1 MATLQEIKDIATL
14 VKNATVA
21 GENTAERVGGLFEK
35 IAQILQQHDSS
46 IGEKGDNEALETVK
60 STADAAKLKAEQ
72 AQGAADNAQ
81 SAVDALKKSFE
92 TLVSSNTSVAID
104 NYNEIIKFLDG
115 LKDSDN
121 LSSILTK
128 LNSAL
133 SSTTS
138 IANANKQDLANA
150 VSRID
155 SLSTSVDEKV
165 NTLKADVDEKVNS
178 VPQFLSMSESQYDAL
193 EEKDENTYYMLTE
206 E

>member
-1 MATLQEIKDIATL
+1 MATIQEIKDIASL

-21 GENTAERVGGLFEK
+21 GENTAERVGGLFEN
-35 IAQILQQHDSS
+35 IAQILQQHESS
-46 IGEKGDNEALETVK
+46 IGEKGDNEVLETVK
-60 STADAAKLKAEQ
+60 DTANSANSKAEQ
-72 AQGAADNAQ
+72 AQ
-81 SAVDALKKSFE
+81 STVDALKRAFD
-92 TLVSSNTSVAID
+92 TIVGSNASEAID

-121 LSSILTK
+121 LSSILIK

-133 SSTTS
+133 SSTTA

-155 SLSTSVDEKV
+155 TLKESVD
-165 NTLKADVDEKVNS
+165 NIASS
-178 VPQFLSMSESQYDAL
+178 VPKLVTMTETAYEDL
-193 EEKDENTYYMLTE
+193 TTKDPDTYYMLTE

>member
-1 MATLQEIKDIATL
+1 MATIQEIKDIASL

-21 GENTAERVGGLFEK
+21 GENTAERVGGLFEN
-35 IAQILQQHDSS
+35 IAQILQQHESS
-46 IGEKGDNEALETVK
+46 IGEKGDNEVLETVK
-60 STADAAKLKAEQ
+60 NTANSANSKAEQ
-72 AQGAADNAQ
+72 AQ
-81 SAVDALKKSFE
+81 STVDALKRAFD
-92 TLVSSNTSVAID
+92 TIVGSNASEAID

-138 IANANKQDLANA
+138 IANANKQNLTT
-150 VSRID
+150 V
-155 SLSTSVDEKV
+155 TSDIS
-165 NTLKADVDEKVNS
+165 TLKKKVDAIPATITKIV
-178 VPQFLSMSESQYDAL
+178 SMTEAAYEAL
-193 EEKDENTYYMLTE
+193 ETKEADTYYMLTE

>member
-1 MATLQEIKDIATL
+1 MATIQEIKDIASL

-21 GENTAERVGGLFEK
+21 GENTAERVGGLFEN
-35 IAQILQQHDSS
+35 IAQILQQHESS

-60 STADAAKLKAEQ
+60 STADTAKLKAEQ

-92 TLVSSNTSVAID
+92 TLVSSDTSVAID

-138 IANANKQDLANA
+138 IANANKQNLTNA

-155 SLSTSVDEKV
+155 TLS
-165 NTLKADVDEKVNS
+165 ADVDKKVNS
-178 VPQFLSMSESQYDAL
+178 VPKFLSMSESQYDAL

>member
-1 MATLQEIKDIATL
+1 MATIQEIKDIASL

-21 GENTAERVGGLFEK
+21 GENTAERVGGLFEN
-35 IAQILQQHDSS
+35 IAQILQQHESS
-46 IGEKGDNEALETVK
+46 IGEKGDNEVLQTVK
-60 STADAAKLKAEQ
+60 STADTAKSKAEQ
-72 AQGAADNAQ
+72 AQ

-92 TLVSSNTSVAID
+92 TLVSSDTSVAID

-138 IANANKQDLANA
+138 IANANKKNIGTLEGK
-150 VSRID
+150 VSTI
-155 SLSTSVDEKV
+155 TTNMPKMVCMTE
-165 NTLKADVDEKVNS
+165 TAYE
-178 VPQFLSMSESQYDAL
+178 AL
-193 EEKDENTYYMLTE
+193 ETKDPDTYYMLTE

>member
-1 MATLQEIKDIATL
+1 MATIQEIKDIASL

-21 GENTAERVGGLFEK
+21 GENTAERVGGLFEN
-35 IAQILQQHDSS
+35 IAQILQQHEYS
-46 IGEKGDNEALETVK
+46 IGEKGDNKVLETVK
-60 STADAAKLKAEQ
+60 NTANSANSKAEQ
-72 AQGAADNAQ
+72 AQ
-81 SAVDALKKSFE
+81 STVDALKRAFD
-92 TLVSSNTSVAID
+92 TIVGSNASEAID

-138 IANANKQDLANA
+138 IANANKQNLTT
-150 VSRID
+150 V
-155 SLSTSVDEKV
+155 TSDIS
-165 NTLKADVDEKVNS
+165 TLKKKVDAIPATITKFV
-178 VPQFLSMSESQYDAL
+178 SMTEAAYEAL
-193 EEKDENTYYMLTE
+193 ETKDADTYYMLTE